1 MIVGFLGFIGSGK
14 GTAGDILKELG
25 FIKQSFAGPVKD
37 TASVMFGWPRHLLE
51 GDTEESRKFR
61 EEYDPFWS
69 KKFGYQ
75 FTPRMALQT
84 IGTEVGRD
92 IFDSNIWIN
101 MLEKKIESDKNY
113 VITDV
118 RFKNE
123 MNWIRKNNGI
133 LIEIQRGENP
143 DWYDIAVSAN
153 SGSMESE
160 LLMYETGVHESEWRW
175 ITPSIIDER
184 IYNNDSTENLKNSL
198 IKVLTFYMGKS
209 TMEDILYNGEKNEA
223 IQ

>member
-14 GTAGDILKELG
+14 GTAGDILKEIG
-25 FIKQSFAGPVKD
+25 FVKQSFAGPVKD

-61 EEYDPFWS
+61 EEYDSFWS

-92 IFDSNIWIN
+92 LFDPNIWISR
-101 MLEKKIESDKNY
+101 LEKNIEENKNY

-123 MNWIRKNNGI
+123 MNWIKNNNGI
-133 LIEIQRGENP
+133 LIEIQRDQNP
-143 DWYDIAVSAN
+143 DWYDIAIAAN

-175 ITPSIIDER
+175 ISPSMIDER
-184 IYNNDSTENLKNSL
+184 VHNIGSKEDLKRDL
-198 IKVLTFYMGKS
+198 IKILTFYMGKGIVD
-209 TMEDILYNGEKNEA
+209 EILHNGEINETF
-223 IQ
+223 

>member
-14 GTAGDILKELG
+14 GTAGDILKEIG
-25 FIKQSFAGPVKD
+25 FVKQSFAGPVKD

-92 IFDSNIWIN
+92 LFDSNIWISR
-101 MLEKKIESDKNY
+101 LEKNIEENKNY

-123 MNWIRKNNGI
+123 MNWIRNNNGI
-133 LIEIQRGENP
+133 LIEIQRDQNP
-143 DWYDIAVSAN
+143 DWYDIAIAAN

-175 ITPSIIDER
+175 ISPSMIDER
-184 IYNNDSTENLKNSL
+184 VHNIGSKDELKRDL
-198 IKVLTFYMGKS
+198 IKILTFYLGKGIVD
-209 TMEDILYNGEKNEA
+209 EILHNGEINETF
-223 IQ
+223 

>member
-14 GTAGDILKELG
+14 GTAGDILKEIG
-25 FIKQSFAGPVKD
+25 FVKQSFAGPVKD

-92 IFDSNIWIN
+92 LFDANIWISR
-101 MLEKKIESDKNY
+101 LEKNIEENKNY

-123 MNWIRKNNGI
+123 MNWIKNNNGI
-133 LIEIQRGENP
+133 LIEIQRDQNP
-143 DWYDIAVSAN
+143 DWYDIAIAAN

-175 ITPSIIDER
+175 ISPSMIDESVQN
-184 IYNNDSTENLKNSL
+184 IGSKDDLKQSL
-198 IKVLTFYMGKS
+198 IKILTFYMGKGIVD
-209 TMEDILYNGEKNEA
+209 EILHNGEINETF
-223 IQ
+223 

>member
-51 GDTEESRKFR
+51 GDTEESRQFR

-92 IFDSNIWIN
+92 LFDPNIWIN
-101 MLEKKIESDKNY
+101 TLEKKIEKEKNY

-123 MNWIRKNNGI
+123 MDWIRKSNGI
-133 LIEIQRGENP
+133 LIEIQRDENP
-143 DWYDIAVSAN
+143 DWYEIALSAN

-160 LLMYETGVHESEWRW
+160 LLMYETGIHESEWRW
-175 ITPSIIDER
+175 IAPSVIDDHV
-184 IYNNDSTENLKNSL
+184 YNNGSKEELKEKL
-198 IKVLTFYMGKS
+198 INVLSFYMGKS
-209 TMEDILYNGEKNEA
+209 TIEDILHNGEANET
-223 IQ
+223 I

>member
-14 GTAGDILKELG
+14 GTAGDILKEIG
-25 FIKQSFAGPVKD
+25 FVKQSFAGPVKD

-92 IFDSNIWIN
+92 LFDPNIWISR
-101 MLEKKIESDKNY
+101 LEKNIDENKNY

-123 MNWIRKNNGI
+123 MNWIKNNNGI
-133 LIEIQRGENP
+133 LIEIQRDQNP
-143 DWYDIAVSAN
+143 DWYDIAIAAN

-175 ITPSIIDER
+175 ISPSMIDER
-184 IYNNDSTENLKNSL
+184 VQNIGSKDDLKQSL
-198 IKVLTFYMGKS
+198 IKILTFYMGKGIVD
-209 TMEDILYNGEKNEA
+209 EILHNGEINETF
-223 IQ
+223 

>member
-14 GTAGDILKELG
+14 GTAGDILKEIG
-25 FIKQSFAGPVKD
+25 FVKQSFAGPVKD

-69 KKFGYQ
+69 KKFGYE

-92 IFDSNIWIN
+92 LFDANIWIN
-101 MLEKKIESDKNY
+101 TLEKNIEENKNY

-123 MNWIRKNNGI
+123 MNWIRNNNGI
-133 LIEIQRGENP
+133 LIEIQRDQNP
-143 DWYDIAVSAN
+143 DWYDIAIAAN

-175 ITPSIIDER
+175 ISPSMIDERVHNIGSKDELKRDLIKILTFYLGKGIIDE
-184 IYNNDSTENLKNSL
+184 
-198 IKVLTFYMGKS
+198 
-209 TMEDILYNGEKNEA
+209 ILHNGEINETF
-223 IQ
+223 

>member
-14 GTAGDILKELG
+14 GTAGDILKEIG

-92 IFDSNIWIN
+92 LFDANIWISR
-101 MLEKKIESDKNY
+101 LEKNIEENKNY

-123 MNWIRKNNGI
+123 MNWIKNNNGI
-133 LIEIQRGENP
+133 LIEIQRDQNP
-143 DWYDIAVSAN
+143 DWYDIAIAAN

-175 ITPSIIDER
+175 ISPSMIDER
-184 IYNNDSTENLKNSL
+184 VQNIGSKDDLKQSL
-198 IKVLTFYMGKS
+198 IKILTFYMGKGIVD
-209 TMEDILYNGEKNEA
+209 EILHNGEINETF
-223 IQ
+223 

>member
-14 GTAGDILKELG
+14 GTAGDILKEIG
-25 FIKQSFAGPVKD
+25 FVKQSFAGPVKD

-92 IFDSNIWIN
+92 LFDSNIWISR
-101 MLEKKIESDKNY
+101 LEKNIEENKNY

-123 MNWIRKNNGI
+123 MNWIRNNNGI
-133 LIEIQRGENP
+133 LIEIQRDQNP
-143 DWYDIAVSAN
+143 DWYEIAIAAN

-175 ITPSIIDER
+175 ISPSMIDER
-184 IYNNDSTENLKNSL
+184 VHNIGSKDELKQDL
-198 IKVLTFYMGKS
+198 IKILTFYLGKGIVD
-209 TMEDILYNGEKNEA
+209 EILHNGEINETF
-223 IQ
+223 

>member
-209 TMEDILYNGEKNEA
+209 TMEDILYNGEKK
-223 IQ
+223 

>member
-14 GTAGDILKELG
+14 GTAGDILKEIG
-25 FIKQSFAGPVKD
+25 FVKQSFAGPVKD

-75 FTPRMALQT
+75 FTPRMALQA

-92 IFDSNIWIN
+92 LFDANIWISR
-101 MLEKKIESDKNY
+101 LEKNIEENKNY

-123 MNWIRKNNGI
+123 MNWIRNNNGI
-133 LIEIQRGENP
+133 LIEIQRDQNP
-143 DWYDIAVSAN
+143 DWYEIAIAAN

-175 ITPSIIDER
+175 ISPSMIDER
-184 IYNNDSTENLKNSL
+184 VHNIGSKDELKRDL
-198 IKVLTFYMGKS
+198 IKILTFYLGKGIVD
-209 TMEDILYNGEKNEA
+209 EILHNGEINETF
-223 IQ
+223 